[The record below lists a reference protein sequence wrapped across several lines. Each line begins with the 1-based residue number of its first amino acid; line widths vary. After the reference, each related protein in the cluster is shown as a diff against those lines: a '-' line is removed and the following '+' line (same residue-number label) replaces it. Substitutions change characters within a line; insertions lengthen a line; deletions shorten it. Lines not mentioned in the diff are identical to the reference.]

1 MSKSPWNKER
11 IIGQKRPLK
20 ISHIWGIR
28 IRLELEGK
36 NRDLALFNLALDSK
50 LRGCDLVKLKVSDVA
65 YGSSV
70 SSRATVLQQK
80 TGSPVQFEL
89 TKGTRDA
96 VAAWIRMAH
105 LRSTDYIVQSR
116 VSSSQHISTRQYN
129 RIFHGWIEKLG
140 LDNSLYSTHSMRRT
154 KPYLIYQKTK
164 NLRVIQLLLGH
175 KKLES
180 TVRYLG
186 IEVDDALEISESI
199 EV

>member
-1 MSKSPWNKER
+1 MNMSPWNKDR
-11 IIGQKRPLK
+11 IIGQKRPLQ

-36 NRDLALFNLALDSK
+36 TRDLALFNMALDSK
-50 LRGCDLVKLKVSDVA
+50 LRGCDLVNLKVSDVA

-80 TGSPVQFEL
+80 FEI
-89 TKGTRDA
+89 TKGTREA
-96 VAAWIRMAH
+96 VAALIKLGNLH
-105 LRSTDYIVQSR
+105 SKDFLFRSRTGTNR
-116 VSSSQHISTRQYN
+116 HISTRQYS
-129 RIFHGWIEKLG
+129 RIFHGWVEKLG
-140 LDNSLYSTHSMRRT
+140 LEASLYSTHSMRRT
-154 KPYLIYQKTK
+154 KPYLIYKKTK

-175 KKLES
+175 RKLES

>member
-1 MSKSPWNKER
+1 MNISPWNKNR
-11 IIGQKRPLK
+11 IIGQKRPLQ

-36 NRDLALFNLALDSK
+36 TRDLALFNMALDSK
-50 LRGCDLVKLKVSDVA
+50 LRGCDLVKLKISDVA
-65 YGSSV
+65 YGGSV

-89 TKGTRDA
+89 TPGTRKA
-96 VAAWIRMAH
+96 VAELIKLGH
-105 LRSTDYIVQSR
+105 LHGKDYLFQSR
-116 VSSSQHISTRQYN
+116 VGSCLHLSTRQYS
-129 RIFHGWIEKLG
+129 RIFHRWIAMLG
-140 LDNSLYSTHSMRRT
+140 LDDSLYSTHSMRRT
-154 KPYLIYQKTK
+154 KPYLIYKKTK